1 MPTPPLSMPTPHRW
15 VSVITYSVIMLML
28 LGMQEI
34 AVSMSNP
41 FGDDPTDFDTRTL
54 CQVNSGGGG

>member
-1 MPTPPLSMPTPHRW
+1 MPTPHRW